1 MTGNVQMYSAI
12 FSANGWRDNAD
23 SFPLS
28 RVFEYTDAAIAA
40 RFQPGAANTTNFAE
54 LIKLPTLFLTEQSRG
69 VMPAAYVGYITQA
82 RIVGANVNLEYHY
95 DQLLPAVAGE
105 LLTNSGLQIGLTVFT
120 RTHWAVHD
128 FDLFRFLARHQRP
141 PRRLPTAFTVQA
153 PERIDR
159 TLCAAMMPFSPQF
172 GPVYA
177 KLQEIATSI
186 GMECLRADDIWNAN
200 AVIQDVAGLIDRAS
214 VVICDCTGR
223 NPNVF
228 YEIGLAHAFGREVIL
243 ITQNADDIPFDLRH
257 IRYLTYLPNAQG
269 IQELGEALRPRLA
282 DLRGN
287 P

>member
-1 MTGNVQMYSAI
+1 MYNAI
-12 FSANGWRDNAD
+12 FSSNGWRDNAD
-23 SFPLS
+23 LFPLS
-28 RVFEYTDAAIAA
+28 RVFEYTDPAIVA
-40 RFQPGAANTTNFAE
+40 RFRQGPPNTTNFPE
-54 LIKLPTLFLTEQSRG
+54 LIKLPTLFLSEQSRG
-69 VMPAAYVGYITQA
+69 VLPSAYVGYITQA

-105 LLTNSGLQIGLTVFT
+105 LLTNSGLQIGLTTFT
-120 RTHWAVHD
+120 RTHWAVHE

-141 PRRLPTAFTVQA
+141 PRRLPTAFTVLA

-159 TLCAAMMPFSPQF
+159 TLCAAMMPFSANF
-172 GPVYA
+172 NPVYA

-200 AVIQDVAGLIDRAS
+200 AVIQDVVGLIDKAS

-243 ITQNADDIPFDLRH
+243 ITQNSEDIPFDLRH

>member
-1 MTGNVQMYSAI
+1 MYSAI

-28 RVFEYTDAAIAA
+28 RIFEYTDQNIVT

-54 LIKLPTLFLTEQSRG
+54 LIKLPTLFLAEQYRG
-69 VMPAAYVGYITQA
+69 VLPAAYVGYITQA
-82 RIVGANVNLEYHY
+82 RIVGANVSLEYHY
-95 DQLLPAVAGE
+95 DPLLPAVAGE
-105 LLTNSGLQIGLTVFT
+105 LLTNSGLQIGLTVFN
-120 RTHWAVHD
+120 RTHWAIHD

-141 PRRLPTAFTVQA
+141 PRRLPTAFAVLA

-159 TLCAAMMPFSPQF
+159 SLCAAMMPFAPQF

-186 GMECLRADDIWNAN
+186 GMECLRADDIWNAD
-200 AVIQDVAGLIDRAS
+200 AVIQDVVGLIDRAS

-257 IRYLTYLPNAQG
+257 IRFLTYLPNAQG
-269 IQELGEALRPRLA
+269 IHELGEALRPRLA
-282 DLRGN
+282 ALRGN